1 MNLADD
7 ECIYQF
13 WIHSYEED
21 DETKIVYR
29 SSSFDFPLSR
39 GRDSFEIKKNGE
51 IVSHTIGVVDDFR
64 EKIGKFEIKG
74 NDKLYT
80 YFNKTKPNIMTILSC
95 EEDRLII
102 KK

>member
-1 MNLADD
+1 MNLIDD

-21 DETKIVYR
+21 DETKKVYR

-39 GRDSFEIKKNGE
+39 GRDSFEIKKSGE
-51 IVSHTIGVVDDFR
+51 IISHTKGSVDDFR
-64 EKIGKFEIKG
+64 EKVGKFEIKG
-74 NDKLYT
+74 NDKLYI
-80 YFNKTKPNIMTILSC
+80 YFKTKPNIMTILSC
-95 EEDRLII
+95 DDDRLVI